1 MKYRIKKKYGHE
13 IRIVSTQNTVMI
25 IKQTDFYQIM
35 TSVIFILQK
44 LKLKFLAM
52 KIYFEEN
59 SFFINPT
66 LGKFSVFYFF

>member
-1 MKYRIKKKYGHE
+1 
-13 IRIVSTQNTVMI
+13 MI

-35 TSVIFILQK
+35 TSVIFFLQK
-44 LKLKFLAM
+44 LKLEFLAM

-59 SFFINPT
+59 SIFINPT